1 MNELEHKQRGNAK
14 RFNRNH
20 ERNQTRFRISFEFQ
34 GDFRFQQKMDPD
46 QIFWAIYLGLKVEGV
61 AH

>member
-46 QIFWAIYLGLKVEGV
+46 KTFGPYF
-61 AH
+61 